1 MNRAVPAY
9 TTTVPSERLTLLL
22 HQWVADGDE
31 KARDELVPLVYDV
44 LRRLAGR
51 YLAREQRAVTLQPTA
66 LVHEAYLR
74 LIDQRLPDIKN
85 RTHFYGI
92 AAQVMR
98 QILVDHGR
106 ARRSEKRGGGMVMVE
121 LTDGV
126 LGGPKRETDVVAL
139 NDALN
144 SLSEIDARKSRIIE
158 LRYFGG
164 FTEEETAE
172 FLALSART
180 VRREARLAEAWLH
193 DSLHGSGQS

>member
-1 MNRAVPAY
+1 MVPAY
-9 TTTVPSERLTLLL
+9 TTAVHSERLTLLL
-22 HQWVADGDE
+22 HRWVAGGDE
-31 KARDELVPLVYDV
+31 KARDELVPLVYDA

-51 YLAREQRAVTLQPTA
+51 YFAGEQGAVTLQPTA

-74 LIDQRLPDIKN
+74 LIDQRLPDFKN

-106 ARRSEKRGGGMVMVE
+106 ARRSHKRGGGVVMVE
-121 LTDGV
+121 LTEGAF
-126 LGGPKRETDVVAL
+126 GAQKAGTDVVAL

-144 SLSEIDARKSRIIE
+144 TLSEIDVRKSRIIE

-164 FTEEETAE
+164 FTEEETGE
-172 FLALSART
+172 FLTLSTRT
-180 VRREARLAEAWLH
+180 VRRESRLAEAWLH
-193 DSLHGSGQS
+193 DALQSSEKP